1 MRGRSELGGGLYPSA
16 HYVLPIQTYRSWKE
30 KKTLNKKLCF
40 GCYDPINRDQC
51 STNCPKRT
59 VCNISKENH
68 LTGVHRYKSKRSNNN
83 TVTDDGGKSS
93 TGFPIVGGMGGGP
106 HLTIFFE
113 NTPHQNRCPPW
124 GTPSLKMKFPR
135 LPPLKHETH
144 FHEMI
149 PRKSTIN
156 NNLKSS

>member
-93 TGFPIVGGMGGGP
+93 TGFPIVGGMGGVAPILQFFLKTPPTKTDAP
-106 HLTIFFE
+106 HGA
-113 NTPHQNRCPPW
+113 PP
-124 GTPSLKMKFPR
+124 P
-135 LPPLKHETH
+135 
-144 FHEMI
+144 
-149 PRKSTIN
+149 
-156 NNLKSS
+156 